1 MKNDTEIKNVS
12 IPVAENHTISDE
24 PDKKEKFF
32 YGFGTAGFAI
42 MNPLLGSYLL
52 FYYTDVIGI
61 GASFVGTLLLFA
73 RFLDGA
79 TDIGVGVLVDKTTSK
94 HGKSR
99 PWILWASLPMSIL
112 FVLIFTVPDLGET
125 GMKVYATTIYVLFIC
140 FITAIMVPYK
150 TLLGLMTQDPFHR
163 AETNVFSGLFSIIG
177 NVGVMILTVPIVNAL
192 GGGKS
197 GWILVVIMLAIITY
211 STLMISYKKVHERVE
226 EKKSSYRIPFKVAIK
241 QLVKNKY
248 WIIATSYILIVHV
261 LTALITGSGL
271 YFVIVYF
278 GSNVYFSLFAGSAL
292 LSSVLAIFF
301 LSPLFK
307 RFGKRN
313 VALFVTVFAAFG
325 PLLKLIDPSDVL
337 IVFIGSFIQGFSLI
351 PVFTVMDAMTND
363 TVEYGEWKSG
373 VRTAGLINSAVSFGH
388 KAGLGIG
395 GALIGWSL
403 AASGYVGGQ
412 TEQTA
417 AATKMILYL
426 NVHIPFIIIVIS
438 AILLYLYKLDAIF
451 PTILKELKE
460 RKQND

>member
-1 MKNDTEIKNVS
+1 MKNNTEINSVN
-12 IPVAENHTISDE
+12 IPVVKDIALSNE

-61 GASFVGTLLLFA
+61 GASFVGTLLLFT

-79 TDIGVGVLVDKTTSK
+79 TDIGVGVLVDKTRSK

-112 FVLIFTVPDLGET
+112 FVLIFTVPQLSET
-125 GMKVYATTIYVLFIC
+125 GMQVYATSIYALFIC
-140 FITAIMVPYK
+140 FITAIMIPYK

-177 NVGVMILTVPIVNAL
+177 NVGVMVFTIPIVNAL

-197 GWILVVIMLAIITY
+197 GWIVVVIVLAIVTY
-211 STLMISYKKVHERVE
+211 STLMISYKKVHERVV
-226 EKKSSYRIPFKVAIK
+226 EKENTYHVPFKKAIK

-248 WIIATSYILIVHV
+248 WIIVTLYILITHV

-271 YFVIVYF
+271 YFVMVYF

-301 LSPLFK
+301 LAPLFK
-307 RFGKRN
+307 KFGKRN
-313 VALFVTVFAAFG
+313 ISLFLTVFSAFG
-325 PLLKLIDPSDVL
+325 PLIKLIDPSDVL
-337 IVFIGSFIQGFSLI
+337 TVFIGSFIQGFSLI
-351 PVFTVMDAMTND
+351 PVFTVMDAMAND

-403 AASGYVGGQ
+403 AASGYIGGQ
-412 TEQTA
+412 IQQTA
-417 AATKMILYL
+417 EATKMILYL
-426 NVHIPFIIIVIS
+426 NVHIPFIL
-438 AILLYLYKLDAIF
+438 ILLSTALLYFYKLDAIF
-451 PTILKELKE
+451 PTILKELKY
-460 RKQND
+460 KK

>member
-1 MKNDTEIKNVS
+1 TRRTNKRSNRISIKESILLKNDTEIKNVS

-42 MNPLLGSYLL
+42 MNPLIGSYLL

-79 TDIGVGVLVDKTTSK
+79 TDIGVGCLVDITTSN

-192 GGGKS
+192 GG
-197 GWILVVIMLAIITY
+197 
-211 STLMISYKKVHERVE
+211 
-226 EKKSSYRIPFKVAIK
+226 
-241 QLVKNKY
+241 
-248 WIIATSYILIVHV
+248 
-261 LTALITGSGL
+261 
-271 YFVIVYF
+271 
-278 GSNVYFSLFAGSAL
+278 
-292 LSSVLAIFF
+292 
-301 LSPLFK
+301 
-307 RFGKRN
+307 
-313 VALFVTVFAAFG
+313 
-325 PLLKLIDPSDVL
+325 
-337 IVFIGSFIQGFSLI
+337 
-351 PVFTVMDAMTND
+351 
-363 TVEYGEWKSG
+363 
-373 VRTAGLINSAVSFGH
+373 
-388 KAGLGIG
+388 
-395 GALIGWSL
+395 
-403 AASGYVGGQ
+403 
-412 TEQTA
+412 
-417 AATKMILYL
+417 
-426 NVHIPFIIIVIS
+426 
-438 AILLYLYKLDAIF
+438 
-451 PTILKELKE
+451 
-460 RKQND
+460 